1 MNETV
6 AGRRFFPHFLP
17 LLVGSCITCHGS
29 PTESLSAYFLTA
41 LARVVICLLSFLIV
55 NLFFFWNFKRCR
67 VAGLELNITLLEMGQ
82 AGGFNW
88 SYLVVFI
95 VYIDCIKFL

>member
-6 AGRRFFPHFLP
+6 AGQRFFPHFLP

-55 NLFFFWNFKRCR
+55 TFFSSGISSG
-67 VAGLELNITLLEMGQ
+67 AGWQDLNSI
-82 AGGFNW
+82 
-88 SYLVVFI
+88 SHY
-95 VYIDCIKFL
+95 

>member
-1 MNETV
+1 MYHMPRISY
-6 AGRRFFPHFLP
+6 GKP
-17 LLVGSCITCHGS
+17 
-29 PTESLSAYFLTA
+29 
-41 LARVVICLLSFLIV
+41 ICLLPDGFSTGCYLFIV
-55 NLFFFWNFKRCR
+55 FFNCNLFFFWNFKRCR